1 MLGHSVL
8 YKTRLVVAVEAAV
21 RVGTEVSMP
30 MVAMV
35 KNISTKEVR
44 ERRRVANPTVA
55 FTEATAA

>member
-8 YKTRLVVAVEAAV
+8 QDKKLVVVVAAV

-30 MVAMV
+30 VVVVV

-44 ERRRVANPTVA
+44 EWRRVANSAPG
-55 FTEATAA
+55 FTEATTA